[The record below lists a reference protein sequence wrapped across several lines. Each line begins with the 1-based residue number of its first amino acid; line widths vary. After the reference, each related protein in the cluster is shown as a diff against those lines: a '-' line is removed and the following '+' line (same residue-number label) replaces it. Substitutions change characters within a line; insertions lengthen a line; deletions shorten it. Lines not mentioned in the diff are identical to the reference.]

1 MLVFHKK
8 GIIWD
13 VLYVLFFV
21 FFSQSLFYFF
31 DCRSWFGVDAR
42 KPLLLSWLSPAVS
55 PSLQI
60 QISQGTFETM
70 STARTG
76 QSGPMKCPENK
87 QKNLPVPWNE
97 EQVYPWKTIDFRGR
111 LLLVWGRVSDF
122 CSFQVNSDHFTLMIP
137 VRKLCHYTSPFQFI
151 NLTGKNSNAQRDHRN
166 WNYDL

>member
-21 FFSQSLFYFF
+21 FL
-31 DCRSWFGVDAR
+31 
-42 KPLLLSWLSPAVS
+42 VS
-55 PSLQI
+55 PCFIFLI
-60 QISQGTFETM
+60 AVVDLELTQGSPCCWAGSRQLYHQASKFRFLKGH
-70 STARTG
+70 SKRCPRTG

-97 EQVYPWKTIDFRGR
+97 EQVYPWKTIDFRGC

-137 VRKLCHYTSPFQFI
+137 VRILCHYTSPFQFI
-151 NLTGKNSNAQRDHRN
+151 NLTGKSWNAQRDHRN